1 MTGILIKRGNLN
13 TETHMQNER
22 GWEETQGEDPICKSS
37 TEAWNRHFLTA
48 LRRNQPRWHFVDFS
62 SRQLWDSTFPL
73 LCLSV
78 HGTLFQQPQ
87 QTNIASYSNLHFRKT
102 DLPTVLRGNWKTNM
116 AARRL
121 FWKLEIIKVS
131 IWAVLAETK
140 RGGQATSIGCDH
152 QWDVGNERKYRIK
165 SSAWAGFVAQVNTL
179 PEPSLVNQ
187 PIRNHRHKFYTDK
200 QLEDTR
206 HHHLL
211 HRNTQLWLLSRGA
224 PASMPGVA
232 SFPPQTLC

>member
-1 MTGILIKRGNLN
+1 MEEDEKRHKKTPSVSHVQRHGTDTSSQPSEGTNHADILWTSRFGNC
-13 TETHMQNER
+13 ER
-22 GWEETQGEDPICKSS
+22 V
-37 TEAWNRHFLTA
+37 HF
-48 LRRNQPRWHFVDFS
+48 HC
-62 SRQLWDSTFPL
+62 

-121 FWKLEIIKVS
+121 FWKLEMIKVS

-140 RGGQATSIGCDH
+140 RGGQATSLGCDH
-152 QWDVGNERKYRIK
+152 QWDVGNERKCRIK